1 MRHRLIVSLVLVI
14 GVLFLIPV
22 IEFSQIHKTVWP
34 GGVYPISGKGGTQFN
49 SPGWAV
55 LNLTCNGKGGQVIVE
70 DDIEGRVLLNAT
82 VVGHAQFEVVLP
94 HAGDY
99 SVYSSNSN
107 ESLVC
112 TDQVWKPYA
121 TRTVQNV
128 SYLGSSLMFLMSALL
143 LWRWR
148 S

>member
-1 MRHRLIVSLVLVI
+1 MRHRLIVSLVFVL

-34 GGVYPISGKGGTQFN
+34 GGVYPVSGNRGVQFN

-55 LNLTCNGKGGQVIVE
+55 LNLTCNGKGGRVIVE
-70 DDIEGRVLLNAT
+70 DDIEERVLLNAT

-99 SVYSSNSN
+99 GIYGSNPN

-112 TDQVWKPYA
+112 TDQVWKPYT

-128 SYLGSSLMFLMSALL
+128 SYIGSSMMFLILALL
-143 LWRWR
+143 LWYQY
-148 S
+148 

>member
-1 MRHRLIVSLVLVI
+1 MRHRMIVSLVFVLGI
-14 GVLFLIPV
+14 LFLLPV

-34 GGVYPISGKGGTQFN
+34 GGVYPVSGNRGAQFN

-55 LNLTCNGKGGQVIVE
+55 LNLTCNGKSGRVVVE
-70 DDIEGRVLLNAT
+70 DDVTGRVLLNST
-82 VVGHAQFEVVLP
+82 VLGHAQFEIVLP

-99 SVYSSNSN
+99 SIYGSNSN

-121 TRTVQNV
+121 TTTVQDV
-128 SYLGSSLMFLMSALL
+128 SYLGSSAMFLLFVILL
-143 LWRWR
+143 IMLR
-148 S
+148 